1 MWFMVTPEIVGKK
14 WGETDDRQSTPA
26 TPSFILVRVISLS
39 TRRLSIPRKAKAKT
53 EAEATEAKSVEAP
66 PVEAKPVRGAKAAAI
81 IAALKAHKDK
91 SPKEIAELLTASG
104 MPTTAGQVSN
114 IKSLL
119 ASKRKAKAEPA
130 AEEVAAPELP
140 KDAVSVALLVKAK
153 KLVQELGGVKEAK
166 IALNALAQLMD

>member
-1 MWFMVTPEIVGKK
+1 M
-14 WGETDDRQSTPA
+14 
-26 TPSFILVRVISLS
+26 
-39 TRRLSIPRKAKAKT
+39 PRKAKAKT
-53 EAEATEAKSVEAP
+53 EPESTEAKAVETP
-66 PVEAKPVRGAKAAAI
+66 PAEAKPVRGAKTAAI
-81 IAALKAHKDK
+81 KTALKTHKDK

-114 IKSLL
+114 IKSLI
-119 ASKRKAKAEPA
+119 ASKRKAKAAPV
-130 AEEVAAPELP
+130 AEEAAAAPELP

>member
-1 MWFMVTPEIVGKK
+1 MPKK
-14 WGETDDRQSTPA
+14 S
-26 TPSFILVRVISLS
+26 
-39 TRRLSIPRKAKAKT
+39 KT
-53 EAEATEAKSVEAP
+53 TKPEAEVTETIEVATT
-66 PVEAKPVRGAKAAAI
+66 PVEAKPVRGEKTKAVK
-81 IAALKAHKDK
+81 AALKTHKDK

-114 IKSLL
+114 IKSLI
-119 ASKRKAKAEPA
+119 ASKRKAKAAPA
-130 AEEVAAPELP
+130 AEEAAAVPVVP